1 MKRIVGYELEF
12 FNTKVCQSSS
22 SRF

>member
-1 MKRIVGYELEF
+1 MKRIVGHELEF
-12 FNTKVCQSSS
+12 FNTEVCQSSS